1 MHTKPYLKDWKVSTI
16 DNNCIKIS
24 IDPDLSLE
32 GSFLKILGSE
42 RNLLTSIKPDSFEV
56 EFCTYTGRPMFV
68 ELHTPE
74 GVSVKYVEG
83 SGKDFYIN
91 LN

>member
-1 MHTKPYLKDWKVSTI
+1 MHTIPSVKDWKVSVI
-16 DNNCIKIS
+16 DSNCIKID

-32 GSFLKILGSE
+32 GSTIKILGSE
-42 RNLLTSIKPDSFEV
+42 RNLLSLIKPDSFEI

-68 ELHTPE
+68 ELHTPS

-83 SGKDFYIN
+83 SGKDFYRN
-91 LN
+91 NN